1 MLTHLKDH
9 FDNAI
14 VVTNCRAASRQEAK
28 INKLSLQNFR
38 KALSCTSPLKKASYL
53 WKHVYLTVTN
63 FKIYTLNKRGPI
75 VIIEDDIDDQ
85 EVLSDIFKE
94 LDYKNELI
102 FFGDSVQALEY
113 LTDTEV
119 EPFLVL
125 SDINMPKLN
134 GMELR
139 EKIHN
144 NEDLRLKSIPYLFF
158 STSAEQKHV
167 IDAYSRSIQGF
178 FIKPSNY
185 DKLKKIIVKIVE
197 YWQECESPN
206 YIKNAQ
212 Q

>member
-1 MLTHLKDH
+1 M
-9 FDNAI
+9 
-14 VVTNCRAASRQEAK
+14 
-28 INKLSLQNFR
+28 NK
-38 KALSCTSPLKKASYL
+38 T
-53 WKHVYLTVTN
+53 
-63 FKIYTLNKRGPI
+63 GPI
-75 VIIEDDIDDQ
+75 IIIEDDVDDQ
-85 EVLSDIFKE
+85 EMLIEIFKE
-94 LDYKNELI
+94 LKYANELI
-102 FFGDSVQALEY
+102 FFGDSIQALEY
-113 LTDTEV
+113 LTATEI

-158 STSAEQKHV
+158 STSAEQQHV

-178 FIKPSNY
+178 FIKPHSF
-185 DKLKKIIVKIVE
+185 DKLKKTIVKIVE